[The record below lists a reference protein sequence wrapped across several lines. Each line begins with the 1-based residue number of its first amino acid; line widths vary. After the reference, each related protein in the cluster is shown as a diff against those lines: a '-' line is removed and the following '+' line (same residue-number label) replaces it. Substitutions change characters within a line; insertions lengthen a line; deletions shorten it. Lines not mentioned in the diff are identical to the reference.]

1 MKSKTL
7 CRMLAAA
14 LAIPAL
20 AAFCWWQNNGLMVTE
35 YEYILPAEQAPL
47 DGVRIAQVSDLHSKD
62 FGGGLERLLEEQAPE
77 VVVLTGDL
85 VDRRDTDFT
94 TALELAQAA
103 ALLAPTFYVPG
114 NHEASLSWS
123 GNYAQLRE
131 GLEQAGVR
139 VLENEAETIR
149 IGAGTLNLIGLL
161 DPGFY
166 DADLDMAAG
175 LLSQELNQLV
185 RPGQLNVL
193 LAHRPSLIAAYAQ
206 GGADLAF
213 SGHAHGGQV
222 RLPFVGGLIA
232 PDEGWFPQYTS
243 GLYSMGDMVEVVSR
257 GLGNSI
263 IPQRVFNRPELVVV
277 TLRAQ

>member
-1 MKSKTL
+1 MKSKHL
-7 CRMLAAA
+7 RRLPAAA
-14 LAIPAL
+14 LVILAL
-20 AAFCWWQNNGLMVTE
+20 LAFSWWQNNGLMVTE
-35 YEYILPAEQAPL
+35 YEYILPAEQAQL
-47 DGVRIAQVSDLHSKD
+47 DGVRVAQISDLHSKD
-62 FGGGLERLLEEQAPE
+62 FGGALERLLEEQVPD

-85 VDRRDTDFT
+85 VDLRDTDYT

-103 ALLAPTFYVPG
+103 ARLGPTFYVPG
-114 NHEASLSWS
+114 NHEASLIWS
-123 GNYAQLRE
+123 GKYAQLRE

-139 VLENEAETIR
+139 VLENEAETIE

-175 LLSQELNQLV
+175 LLSQELTQLV
-185 RPGQLNVL
+185 QPGQLNIL

-206 GGADLAF
+206 GGADLVF

-222 RLPFVGGLIA
+222 RLLFVGGLVA

-243 GLYSMGDMVEVVSR
+243 GLYSTGDTVEVVSR

-263 IPQRVFNRPELVVV
+263 VPQRVFNRPELVVV